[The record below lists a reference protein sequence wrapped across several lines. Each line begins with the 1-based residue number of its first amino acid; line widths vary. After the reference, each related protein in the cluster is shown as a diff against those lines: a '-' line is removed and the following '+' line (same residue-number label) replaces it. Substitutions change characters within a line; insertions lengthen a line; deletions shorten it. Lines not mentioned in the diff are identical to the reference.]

1 MSKEISND
9 NAFFA
14 EISELLKQ
22 ARSTAYKAV
31 NSLMVQTYWQIGRR
45 IVEQEQA
52 GQSRAGYGEYLISN
66 LSRHLS
72 DTLGKGFSEA
82 NLWNMKQFYQTFPD
96 YGQFS
101 THRVENSQSATQRV
115 ANLSWT
121 NIRLIMRIDDP
132 KEREYY
138 LNEKTKPW

>member
-1 MSKEISND
+1 M
-9 NAFFA
+9 
-14 EISELLKQ
+14 
-22 ARSTAYKAV
+22 
-31 NSLMVQTYWQIGRR
+31 
-45 IVEQEQA
+45 
-52 GQSRAGYGEYLISN
+52 ISN

-101 THRVENSQSATQRV
+101 THRVENSESATQRV

-138 LNEKTKPW
+138 LSEASSQNWSSRFLERNIKSGYYHRLLATQEHTSETTPEQHDPVHFIKDPYIAEF